1 MFHIYKNVKTRGKN
15 MVSFNK
21 QYKDVEYIIR
31 KGVYGVVFA
40 NEKVLMIRS
49 NTKYIFPGGG
59 MNKGE
64 TLSACLKREF
74 FEELKAKNINIIS
87 YIGAASFFDYIR
99 KLDKNFEMIGYF
111 FEIFID
117 EISLDKNTI
126 WIKLKDIDNFNILPH
141 HRWAINKLIRM
152 KKPLLS

>member
-1 MFHIYKNVKTRGKN
+1 

-141 HRWAINKLIRM
+141 HRWAINKLIRI

>member
-1 MFHIYKNVKTRGKN
+1 

-87 YIGAASFFDYIR
+87 YIGAESFFDHIR

-111 FEIFID
+111 IEIFID

>member
-1 MFHIYKNVKTRGKN
+1 